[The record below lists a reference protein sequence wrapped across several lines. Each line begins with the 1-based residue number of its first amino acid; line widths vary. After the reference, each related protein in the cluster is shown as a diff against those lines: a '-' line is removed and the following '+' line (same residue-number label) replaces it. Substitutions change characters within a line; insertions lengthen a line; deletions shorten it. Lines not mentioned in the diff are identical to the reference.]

1 MDRER
6 LVDEVLMLLPV
17 LGRGLGRPDPA
28 ELKALARRGITVDA
42 QLSPGHVQVLIA
54 LGRGAH
60 SN

>member
-28 ELKALARRGITVDA
+28 ELKALARRNIPVHA
-42 QLSPGHVQVLIA
+42 QLSPGARSGLERAGEGSA
-54 LGRGAH
+54 L
-60 SN
+60 